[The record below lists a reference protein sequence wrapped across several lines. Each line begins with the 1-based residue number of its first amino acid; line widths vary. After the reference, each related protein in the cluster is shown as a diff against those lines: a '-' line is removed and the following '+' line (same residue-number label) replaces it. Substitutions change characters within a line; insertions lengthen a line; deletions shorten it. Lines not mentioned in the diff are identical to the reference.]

1 MWQIIVRIILR
12 YRLLILVSIG
22 LLTVLFGYLG
32 SNIKMSYEMA
42 SMLPD
47 DDPINIEYQK
57 FRKQFGQD
65 GSVIFVAIKDPDLFK
80 LDHFQTW
87 YDLTNEVAHIHG
99 VEGVVSAA
107 HAFSLVRNDSLKKF
121 DFKPILPHR
130 PVSQAEVDSAKK
142 VLYSLP
148 LYSGRLF
155 NKKTNV
161 NLMMITLD
169 KTVINSKERIPL
181 VSNIKS
187 AVDRYGQKYHVQIH
201 YSGLPYIRTVT
212 SKMIQNELL
221 LFTLM
226 ALVIASILLFILFKS
241 FRAVFFAMLV
251 VIVAVIWALGT
262 VVIFGYQI
270 TILTG
275 ILPPLLIVIGVEN
288 SIFLLNKYLTEFREH
303 GNKMKALSRMIS
315 RIGNANLLTNA
326 TTAVGFAAFIITGNQ
341 LLVEFGIIAALNIFL
356 IYLLSLFMLPIL
368 FSFFPE
374 PKAKHLKH
382 LEKGI
387 ISRFLDRV
395 VIIVQTRRPV
405 IYIVTGT
412 LVIAGIYGITKLKTT
427 GNIVDDISKDD
438 VLYKDLMF
446 MEQNFKGVMP
456 LEITIDTKKP
466 KGILRA
472 STLRKIDKLQHV
484 LKQYP
489 EFSEPLSIVEV
500 VKAAKQAFYRGN
512 PKMYSLPN
520 NQERNFILSYVPSLD
535 KGGSNS
541 ILKSFVDSSL
551 QVTRV
556 SVQMANIGT
565 NDIQR
570 ILKKLEPQIDSI
582 FPPGKYDVHLT
593 GTSVVFL
600 KGTDYLVKNLFSSL
614 LLAVIVITMLMA
626 LIFSSARMIIISLI
640 PNIIPQ
646 ILTAGMM
653 GYFGIS
659 IKPSTILIFSIAL
672 GISVDSTI
680 HFLSRYRLQ
689 LKHNDWKIKES
700 VLGALQE
707 TGYSMIYSA
716 IVLFFGFSMFTLSS
730 FGGTEALG
738 YLVSVT
744 LFVALFSNLFVLPS
758 LLLSID
764 KWLLTK
770 SFKEPFLEVFDEEE
784 DIELDKLIIEELGDN
799 DEKEKVTK
807 DKFKK
812 V

>member
-1 MWQIIVRIILR
+1 MWQVIVRVILR
-12 YRLLILVSIG
+12 YRLIILSLIALI
-22 LLTVLFGYLG
+22 TLFMGYTG
-32 SNIKMSYEMA
+32 SKINMSYEMA
-42 SMLPD
+42 SMLPN

-57 FRKQFGQD
+57 FKKQFGQD
-65 GSVIFVAIKDPDLFK
+65 GSVIFVAIQDSNLFT
-80 LDHFQTW
+80 LDHFRSW
-87 YDLTNEVAHIHG
+87 YDLTGNVSKING

-121 DFKPILPHR
+121 DFKPILNHR
-130 PVSQAEVDSAKK
+130 PTSQAEVDSAKK
-142 VLYSLP
+142 ILYSLP
-148 LYSGRLF
+148 LYNGRLF

-169 KTVINSKERIPL
+169 KTVINSKKRIPL
-181 VSNIKS
+181 IGEIKEMI
-187 AVDRYGQKYHVQIH
+187 DQYGSTYHIKIH

-221 LFTLM
+221 LFILM

-262 VVIFGYQI
+262 VVLFGYKI

-275 ILPPLLIVIGVEN
+275 IMPPLLIVIGVEN
-288 SIFLLNKYLTEFREH
+288 SIFLLNKYLSEFREH
-303 GNKMKALSRMIS
+303 GNKVKALSRMIS

-341 LLVEFGIIAALNIFL
+341 MLVEFGIIAALNIFL

-368 FSFFPE
+368 FSLFPE
-374 PKAKHLKH
+374 PKPKHLKH
-382 LEKGI
+382 LEKGF
-387 ISRFLDRV
+387 ISKFLDKI
-395 VIIVQTRRPV
+395 VIIVQTKRPM
-405 IYIVTGT
+405 IYIITGT
-412 LVIAGIYGITKLKTT
+412 LLIAGIYGITKLKTT

-438 VLYKDLMF
+438 ILYKDLIF
-446 MEQNFKGVMP
+446 LEQNFNGVMP

-466 KGILRA
+466 KGILRS
-472 STLRKIDKLQHV
+472 STLRKIDQLQNV
-484 LKQYP
+484 LKTYP

-500 VKAAKQAFYRGN
+500 VKSAKQAFYRGN

-541 ILKSFVDSSL
+541 LLKSFVDSTL
-551 QVTRV
+551 QTTRV

-565 NDIQR
+565 NDIER
-570 ILKKLEPQIDSI
+570 ILKSLNPKIDSI
-582 FPPGKYDVHLT
+582 FPPKKYDVHLT

-600 KGTDYLVKNLFSSL
+600 KGTNYLVKNLFSSL
-614 LLAVIVITMLMA
+614 LLAIVVITMLMA

-689 LKHNDWKIKES
+689 LKYNDWKIKES
-700 VLGALQE
+700 VLLAIQE

-744 LFVALFSNLFVLPS
+744 LLVALFSNLFVLPS
-758 LLLSID
+758 LLLSMD

-784 DIELDKLIIEELGDN
+784 DIELDKLIIEELGD
-799 DEKEKVTK
+799 DVK
-807 DKFKK
+807 DDNFKK
-812 V
+812 L

>member
-1 MWQIIVRIILR
+1 MWQVIVRVILR
-12 YRLLILVSIG
+12 YRLFILIIIG
-22 LLTVLFGYLG
+22 LITLFMGYTG
-32 SNIKMSYEMA
+32 QKIKMSYEMA
-42 SMLPD
+42 TMLPN
-47 DDPINIEYQK
+47 DDPITVEYQK

-65 GSVIFVAIKDPDLFK
+65 GSVIFVAIQDSNLFT
-80 LDHFQTW
+80 LNHFQAW
-87 YDLTNEVAHIHG
+87 YDLTNNVSKIKG

-107 HAFSLVRNDSLKKF
+107 RAFSLIRNDSLKKF
-121 DFKPILPHR
+121 DFKPILSHR
-130 PVSQAEVDSAKK
+130 PTTQAEVDSVKK
-142 VLYSLP
+142 VLYSLN
-148 LYSGRLF
+148 LYNGRLF
-155 NKKTNV
+155 NKISHV

-169 KTVINSKERIPL
+169 KTVINSKKRIPL
-181 VSNIKS
+181 ISEIKS
-187 AVDRYGQKYHVQIH
+187 TIDKYGAKFNIQVH

-221 LFTLM
+221 LFILM
-226 ALVIASILLFILFKS
+226 ALVIASILLFLLFKS

-251 VIVAVIWALGT
+251 VTIAVIWALGT
-262 VVIFGYQI
+262 VVLFGYKI

-288 SIFLLNKYLTEFREH
+288 SIFLLNKYLSEYREH
-303 GNKMKALSRMIS
+303 GNKVKALSRMIS

-374 PKAKHLKH
+374 PKPKHLKH

-387 ISRFLDRV
+387 ISRLLDKI
-395 VIIVQTRRPV
+395 VIIVQAKRPV
-405 IYIVTGT
+405 IYIITGT
-412 LVIAGIYGITKLKTT
+412 LLIAGVYGITKLRTT

-438 VLYKDLMF
+438 ILYKDLIF
-446 MEQNFKGVMP
+446 MEKNFNGVMP

-472 STLRKIDKLQHV
+472 STLLKIDKLQKV
-484 LKQYP
+484 LKRYP
-489 EFSEPLSIVEV
+489 EFSQPLSIVEV
-500 VKAAKQAFYRGN
+500 VKSAKQAFYRGN

-535 KGGSNS
+535 KKGSGS
-541 ILKSFVDSSL
+541 LLKSFVDSSL
-551 QVTRV
+551 RMTRV

-565 NDIQR
+565 NDIER
-570 ILKKLEPQIDSI
+570 ILKDLNPKIDSI
-582 FPPGKYDVHLT
+582 FPPDKYEVHLT

-600 KGTDYLVKNLFSSL
+600 KGTNYLVKNLFSSL
-614 LLAVIVITMLMA
+614 LLAIIAITALMA
-626 LIFSSARMIIISLI
+626 LIFSSTRMIIISLI

-646 ILTAGMM
+646 ILTAGVM

-689 LKHNDWKIKES
+689 LKNNNWEIKKS
-700 VLGALQE
+700 VLLALQE

-716 IVLFFGFSMFTLSS
+716 IVLFFGFSMFILSS
-730 FGGTEALG
+730 FGGTQALG
-738 YLVSVT
+738 YLVSIT
-744 LFVALFSNLFVLPS
+744 LLVALFSNLFVLPS
-758 LLLSID
+758 LLLSMD

-770 SFKEPFLEVFDEEE
+770 SFKEPLLEVFDEEE
-784 DIELDKLIIEELGDN
+784 DIELDNLIIEELGD
-799 DEKEKVTK
+799 KVK
-807 DKFKK
+807 DNNFKK
-812 V
+812 I